1 MSRNRKRK
9 ARPRRSPTSSRRRR
23 RRSASTTWN
32 RSRSTRR
39 RTTASSSTPPFGSWS
54 TTIRGSRC
62 SSSWTGRPAAS
73 WTENARPSRFGEPR
87 KTLGVPSIP
96 LNTYVRNILR
106 RTPGEKRTMP
116 DIRDRVE
123 QDRGLLKKIQLVI
136 PGYAG
141 YRRREDIRA
150 ADNLL
155 RIQLANQLKGVRGD
169 LEDIRD
175 QWAMD
180 GKIQDLQG
188 IGNVIFTLEGL
199 EAKVRHAEG
208 GYSGLSATIQIK
220 ETELDRLYEYDYA
233 MLESLDKAASVVPMV
248 REASDPKSLDAAL
261 KACREAIA
269 AFETAWKTRT
279 LAVTGIQVR

>member
-1 MSRNRKRK
+1 
-9 ARPRRSPTSSRRRR
+9 
-23 RRSASTTWN
+23 
-32 RSRSTRR
+32 
-39 RTTASSSTPPFGSWS
+39 
-54 TTIRGSRC
+54 
-62 SSSWTGRPAAS
+62 
-73 WTENARPSRFGEPR
+73 
-87 KTLGVPSIP
+87 
-96 LNTYVRNILR
+96 
-106 RTPGEKRTMP
+106 MP

-141 YRRREDIRA
+141 YRRREDIR
-150 ADNLL
+150 
-155 RIQLANQLKGVRGD
+155 
-169 LEDIRD
+169 D

-180 GKIQDLQG
+180 GKIQGLQG

-233 MLESLDKAASVVPMV
+233 MLESLDKAAAVVPMV

-261 KACREAIA
+261 KASREAIA